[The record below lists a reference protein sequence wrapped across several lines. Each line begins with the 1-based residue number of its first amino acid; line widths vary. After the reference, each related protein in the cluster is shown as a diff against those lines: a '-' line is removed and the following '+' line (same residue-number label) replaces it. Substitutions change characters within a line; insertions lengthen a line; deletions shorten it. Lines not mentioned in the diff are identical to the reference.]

1 VARGCR
7 GLTAS
12 ASSHITHSFLNVNA
26 IPLDAC
32 RAPEYSVVK
41 QPGIGM
47 QATDRLAPEF
57 QAVLDRGRA
66 HEQRRESAE
75 IIQLPLWAEQKR
87 GTPNSFLRSSLFAAV
102 QGKDR
107 RFLKEEVL
115 ASQNGITVKFTG
127 EQLNQSD
134 LDVWETLVH
143 LARQH
148 PLGHVCGFT
157 AHGLL
162 KALGLHTGNTDHKW
176 LHSVIIRL
184 TACAVEIT
192 HEGKTYFG
200 SLIESGAKDQLTRHY
215 NIKLNRDLIR
225 LYGGTQ
231 WTAIDWKQR
240 QQLRRQPLAQALH
253 AFYSTHAK
261 PYPIKLATLQEVTGS
276 RNPQPASFKRQMRQ
290 ALTSLVSLGFLADF
304 YIDIDLVTVV
314 RLSKYSS
321 Q

>member
-1 VARGCR
+1 MPESAPILPALQASLAR
-7 GLTAS
+7 
-12 ASSHITHSFLNVNA
+12 VQ
-26 IPLDAC
+26 
-32 RAPEYSVVK
+32 E
-41 QPGIGM
+41 
-47 QATDRLAPEF
+47 
-57 QAVLDRGRA
+57 
-66 HEQRRESAE
+66 HERKRESAE

-107 RFLKEEVL
+107 RFMKEEVL

-148 PLGHVCGFT
+148 PLGHVCSFT

-162 KALGLHTGNTDHKW
+162 KALGLHTGNKDHKW

-192 HEGKTYFG
+192 HCGKTYFG
-200 SLIESGAKDQLTRHY
+200 SLVESGAKDQLTRHY

-240 QQLRRQPLAQALH
+240 QQLRRRPLAQALH
-253 AFYSTHAK
+253 AFFSTHAK
-261 PYPIKLATLQEVTGS
+261 PFPIKLATLQEVTGS
-276 RNPQPASFKRQMRQ
+276 RNPQPASFKRQVRH
-290 ALTSLVSLGFLADF
+290 ALKELEKLGFLLSSN
-304 YIDIDLVTVV
+304 IEGDLVVV
-314 RLSKYSS
+314 ERSPKYVQS
-321 Q
+321 

>member
-1 VARGCR
+1 
-7 GLTAS
+7 
-12 ASSHITHSFLNVNA
+12 
-26 IPLDAC
+26 
-32 RAPEYSVVK
+32 
-41 QPGIGM
+41 
-47 QATDRLAPEF
+47 
-57 QAVLDRGRA
+57 
-66 HEQRRESAE
+66 
-75 IIQLPLWAEQKR
+75 
-87 GTPNSFLRSSLFAAV
+87 V

-107 RFLKEEVL
+107 RFMKEEVL

-148 PLGHVCGFT
+148 PLGHVCSFT

-162 KALGLHTGNTDHKW
+162 KALGLHTGNKDHKW

-192 HEGKTYFG
+192 HGGKTYFG
-200 SLIESGAKDQLTRHY
+200 SLVESGAKDQLTRHY

-240 QQLRRQPLAQALH
+240 QRLRRRPLAQALH
-253 AFYSTHAK
+253 AFFSTHAK
-261 PYPIKLATLQEVTGS
+261 PFPIKLVTLQEVTGS
-276 RNPQPASFKRQMRQ
+276 RNPQPASFKRQVRQ
-290 ALTSLVSLGFLADF
+290 ALKELEELGFLLSSDIEGNSVKVERAPK
-304 YIDIDLVTVV
+304 YIHA
-314 RLSKYSS
+314 
-321 Q
+321 

>member
-1 VARGCR
+1 MADP
-7 GLTAS
+7 A
-12 ASSHITHSFLNVNA
+12 
-26 IPLDAC
+26 PLLPDL
-32 RAPEYSVVK
+32 
-41 QPGIGM
+41 
-47 QATDRLAPEF
+47 QAA
-57 QAVLDRGRA
+57 LDRVRA
-66 HEQRRESAE
+66 HEEKRQSAQV
-75 IIQLPLWAEQKR
+75 IQLPLWAEQQR

-143 LARQH
+143 LAREH

-184 TACAVEIT
+184 TACAVQIT
-192 HEGKTYFG
+192 HGEKTYFG
-200 SLIESGAKDQLTRHY
+200 SLIESGAKDELTRHY

-240 QQLRRQPLAQALH
+240 QELRRQPLAQALH

-261 PYPIKLATLQEVTGS
+261 PYSIKLVTLKEVTGS
-276 RNPQPASFKRQMRQ
+276 RNPQLASFKRQTRQ
-290 ALTSLVSLGFLADF
+290 ALEALVKLGFLLGF
-304 YIDIDLVTVV
+304 EIEGDLVTVRRAAKV
-314 RLSKYSS
+314 IST
-321 Q
+321 

>member
-1 VARGCR
+1 MVE
-7 GLTAS
+7 
-12 ASSHITHSFLNVNA
+12 V
-26 IPLDAC
+26 
-32 RAPEYSVVK
+32 
-41 QPGIGM
+41 Q
-47 QATDRLAPEF
+47 RLPPDL
-57 QAVLDRGRA
+57 QAVLDRVQA
-66 HEQRRESAE
+66 HDVRRESAE
-75 IIQLPLWAEQKR
+75 ILQLPLWAEQKR

-107 RFLKEEVL
+107 RFMKEEVL

-148 PLGHVCGFT
+148 PLGHVRSFT

-162 KALGLHTGNTDHKW
+162 KALGLHTGNKDHKW

-184 TACAVEIT
+184 TACAVQIT
-192 HEGKTYFG
+192 HSGRTYFG
-200 SLIESGAKDQLTRHY
+200 SLVESGAKDELTRHY

-253 AFYSTHAK
+253 AFFSTHAK
-261 PYPIKLATLQEVTGS
+261 PFPIRLATLKEVTGS
-276 RNPQPASFKRQMRQ
+276 RNPQPASFKRQVRQ
-290 ALTSLVSLGFLADF
+290 ALTALVTLGFLLSF
-304 YIDIDLVTVV
+304 TIEGDIVTVQ
-314 RLSKYSS
+314 RSAKYIQS
-321 Q
+321 

>member
-1 VARGCR
+1 MVE
-7 GLTAS
+7 
-12 ASSHITHSFLNVNA
+12 V
-26 IPLDAC
+26 
-32 RAPEYSVVK
+32 
-41 QPGIGM
+41 Q
-47 QATDRLAPEF
+47 RLPPDL
-57 QAVLDRGRA
+57 QAVLDRVQA
-66 HEQRRESAE
+66 HDVRRESAE
-75 IIQLPLWAEQKR
+75 ILQLPLWAEQKR

-107 RFLKEEVL
+107 RFMKEEVL

-134 LDVWETLVH
+134 LDVWETLEH

-148 PLGHVCGFT
+148 PLGHVRSFT

-162 KALGLHTGNTDHKW
+162 KALGLHTGNKDHKW

-184 TACAVEIT
+184 TACAVQIT
-192 HEGKTYFG
+192 HSGRTYFG
-200 SLIESGAKDQLTRHY
+200 SLVESGAKDELTRHY

-253 AFYSTHAK
+253 AFFSTHAK
-261 PYPIKLATLQEVTGS
+261 PFPIRLATLKEVTGS
-276 RNPQPASFKRQMRQ
+276 RNPQPASFKRQVRQ
-290 ALTSLVSLGFLADF
+290 ALTALVTLGFLLSF
-304 YIDIDLVTVV
+304 TIEGDIVTVQ
-314 RLSKYSS
+314 RSAKYIQS
-321 Q
+321 

>member
-1 VARGCR
+1 MLESAPI
-7 GLTAS
+7 LPQLQAS
-12 ASSHITHSFLNVNA
+12 
-26 IPLDAC
+26 
-32 RAPEYSVVK
+32 
-41 QPGIGM
+41 
-47 QATDRLAPEF
+47 
-57 QAVLDRGRA
+57 LDRV
-66 HEQRRESAE
+66 HEHERKRESAE

-107 RFLKEEVL
+107 RFMKEEVL

-148 PLGHVCGFT
+148 PLGHVCSFT

-162 KALGLHTGNTDHKW
+162 KALGLHTGNKDHKW

-192 HEGKTYFG
+192 HGGKTYFG
-200 SLIESGAKDQLTRHY
+200 SLVESGAKDQLTRHY

-253 AFYSTHAK
+253 AFFSTHAK
-261 PYPIKLATLQEVTGS
+261 PFPIKLTTLKEVTGS
-276 RNPQPASFKRQMRQ
+276 RNPQLASFKRQMRL
-290 ALTSLVSLGFLADF
+290 ALKELVELGFLHSFDF
-304 YIDIDLVTVV
+304 EGDLVSVE
-314 RLSKYSS
+314 RAAKYIPS
-321 Q
+321 

>member
-1 VARGCR
+1 MHQ
-7 GLTAS
+7 T
-12 ASSHITHSFLNVNA
+12 N
-26 IPLDAC
+26 
-32 RAPEYSVVK
+32 K
-41 QPGIGM
+41 
-47 QATDRLAPEF
+47 LAPEF
-57 QAVLDRGRA
+57 QAVLDRGLAEDRK
-66 HEQRRESAE
+66 RESAE
-75 IIQLPLWAEQKR
+75 IIQLPLWSEHKR

-176 LHSVIIRL
+176 LHSVIMRL
-184 TACAVEIT
+184 TACAVEIM

-200 SLIESGAKDQLTRHY
+200 SLVESGAKDQLTRHY

-231 WTAIDWKQR
+231 WTKIDWKQR
-240 QQLRRQPLAQALH
+240 QQLRRHPLAQALH

-261 PYPIKLATLQEVTGS
+261 PHPIKFATLQEVTGS

-290 ALTSLVSLGFLADF
+290 ALEALVNLGFLEAF
-304 YIDIDLVTVV
+304 SFQGDLVIV
-314 RLSKYSS
+314 RRTAK
-321 Q
+321 QIGQ